1 MIRNGWI
8 GVAAPGSHLTASPSR
23 LLARGERFLER
34 KPAAGMGD
42 EISSPTT
49 PLAAKSDTW
58 DLILQAAADQ
68 DLKFRNQTPIKD
80 HSSENFRER
89 LKSILRRKHTMERRR
104 AVVLAPANP
113 ASSVGVLVDEVAA
126 LLEVVARVR
135 CGSTTAPSCRGS
147 WPSRCRS
154 TSHAPSAPSSPAS
167 QSGPYTD
174 KFGVDLEVGE
184 CGDGGL
190 RNSAAVSG
198 GRRPCSSEAME
209 VGNTEVSG
217 VPPEKMISSV
227 SECFVEVDLEG
238 FMQKRKPNCIFLR
251 TERDYMIC
259 HMSMNSENQE
269 PSGGSS
275 LN

>member
-1 MIRNGWI
+1 M
-8 GVAAPGSHLTASPSR
+8 SSQ
-23 LLARGERFLER
+23 
-34 KPAAGMGD
+34 
-42 EISSPTT
+42 ISSPTT

-58 DLILQAAADQ
+58 DLILQAAASQ
-68 DLKFRNQTPIKD
+68 DWKFRNQTPIKD

-89 LKSILRRKHTMERRR
+89 LKSILRREHTMGRRR

-113 ASSVGVLVDEVAA
+113 ASSVEVLVDEVAA
-126 LLEVVARVR
+126 LLEVVDAFDAVAPPDLLTEDLGLLDVDPLLTHQVLPHLQRRNRVPLY
-135 CGSTTAPSCRGS
+135 GL
-147 WPSRCRS
+147 SRLKS
-154 TSHAPSAPSSPAS
+154 SGAPSSNTTPFFL
-167 QSGPYTD
+167 PILY

-227 SECFVEVDLEG
+227 SECSVEVDLEG
-238 FMQKRKPNCIFLR
+238 LMQKRKPNCIFLR
-251 TERDYMIC
+251 TERDCMIC
-259 HMSMNSENQE
+259 HMRTKN
-269 PSGGSS
+269 PPGD
-275 LN
+275 LH